1 MAIDYSELAKLWAK
15 TLAYVNCGK
24 PEMANHWAQQLVD
37 KLRAAGLYFES
48 DGEGS
53 RWRAIICTN
62 PLGRQLHEGIGPTRA
77 TATLNAYSAWKRGV
91 FEVVS

>member
-1 MAIDYSELAKLWAK
+1 MGHINGQFARVSDCKQEI
-15 TLAYVNCGK
+15 
-24 PEMANHWAQQLVD
+24 
-37 KLRAAGLYFES
+37 RAAGLYIES